1 MFGFEAGD
9 AALMSGWMLYA
20 IIFLLPFWQEDVAV
34 IAAATASIS
43 DAAPTSALV
52 VVILAGLVASD
63 AWKYWI
69 GRLARRYEW
78 AHKFAEKPGVSI
90 AGDLIRKE
98 FVQTMLTA
106 RFVPGTRIPTYVA
119 AGFFKAD
126 YPRYVVTLV
135 FTAAL
140 YIGIVFSLFHALGA
154 IAGEQAK
161 FWLPIGAVVLL
172 VGYILFRWLNHV
184 AKHEGPMTPMTKEFD
199 HPMPDMPGFDGN
211 PYEKEEGDEASD
223 AKADDTAVATPAFVA
238 PARSEQHD
246 QTIDKPADKRASGGG
261 V

>member
-9 AALMSGWMLYA
+9 AALMSGWLLYLV
-20 IIFLLPFWQEDVAV
+20 IFLLPFWQEDVAV
-34 IAAATASIS
+34 IAAATASLS
-43 DAAPTSALV
+43 NAAPTPLLV
-52 VVILAGLVASD
+52 IAILAGLVGSD

-69 GRLARRYEW
+69 GRLGRRYQW

-106 RFVPGTRIPTYVA
+106 RFVPGTRIPTYIA
-119 AGFFKAD
+119 AGFFKAA
-126 YPRYVVTLV
+126 YPKYVLTLI

-140 YIGIVFSLFHALGA
+140 YVGIMFTLFHALGD
-154 IAGEQAK
+154 IVGEKAT
-161 FWLPIGAVVLL
+161 FWLPIGAVVIL

-184 AKHEGPMTPMTKEFD
+184 AKHEGPMTPLTKEFD

-211 PYEKEEGDEASD
+211 PYEEKTHNDTKDKAKVDSENAEAL
-223 AKADDTAVATPAFVA
+223 ALKASG
-238 PARSEQHD
+238 RSEHE
-246 QTIDKPADKRASGGG
+246 QTIDEPSDKSASSGSL
-261 V
+261 